1 MHVYVSPVC
10 GAASWA
16 GNADAACY
24 GVTALSRHV
33 CHIHTSSFFK
43 SEKVCNTVT
52 RHEKTALHLRFPRV
66 TAFPRCYGRD
76 VTAMRDVPDRGTPRH
91 AAACLKR
98 PVPGRIPARAARA
111 PPTSRTAAPAKRLPR
126 PNRGAPPRAGT
137 CVPRPQGLPPI
148 IPVTPPEGAAARV
161 PPRASRKRAQM
172 LEHWWSLP

>member
-126 PNRGAPPRAGT
+126 PTASCGDLRPET
-137 CVPRPQGLPPI
+137 PRPAAHHPRHPSRGRRRTGPAKGL
-148 IPVTPPEGAAARV
+148 TETRTNA
-161 PPRASRKRAQM
+161 
-172 LEHWWSLP
+172 